1 MEIMLQKILQEK
13 GISFEEFR
21 RRCQLSKDQAQGFYL
36 GTSYPSGMTYGRIQR
51 GLELT
56 PEEMKKLHINMFENR
71 EAYRQFKYE
80 KEFNEMKTGRK
91 ITYKTFFNLKKEE
104 RGYTVYDIQRHLR
117 HCVNHHISINH
128 LYNYL
133 SGRELP
139 PADVMEAFAK
149 IFEVPF
155 EEAVDHFKED
165 HENFTQDPK
174 TLEEGKKSGYSARK
188 KNEEIQT
195 LENHFNNMLRAKKT
209 ISLKEVLEDN
219 NNLLKDIDE
228 KRNDIFIEVLR
239 DRLIKMVDAAVFDD
253 EPFAAERMDRLSDLY
268 YQINCTLYIL
278 HRFKSKGNTPKI
290 KECTLYEEQ

>member
-155 EEAVDHFKED
+155 EEAIEHFKED

-195 LENHFNNMLRAKKT
+195 LCEKY
-209 ISLKEVLEDN
+209 VLNRDNEDEIKQPIEDN
-219 NNLLKDIDE
+219 DNLLKDIDE

-239 DRLIKMVDAAVFDD
+239 DRLIKMVDEAVFD
-253 EPFAAERMDRLSDLY
+253 ELHPMERMDRLSDLY